1 MSSASNRTLVL
12 AFYQRVVA
20 EGRLEEI
27 PHFVGTSYVDH
38 NAPADAP
45 SGPAVLEAHLRAIR
59 TTFPDF
65 TLRTHECIAEG
76 DWVAVRVTG
85 EGTHMG
91 EWMGIKPSGKR
102 VRLRGLNFD
111 RLSDGRIV
119 EHWGEADTIGMLV
132 QMGLD
137 PFKGKR
143 PVWARSLGG

>member
-1 MSSASNRTLVL
+1 M
-12 AFYQRVVA
+12 
-20 EGRLEEI
+20 
-27 PHFVGTSYVDH
+27 
-38 NAPADAP
+38 
-45 SGPAVLEAHLRAIR
+45 
-59 TTFPDF
+59 
-65 TLRTHECIAEG
+65 
-76 DWVAVRVTG
+76 RVTG

-137 PFKGKR
+137 PFKVVG
-143 PVWARSLGG
+143 